1 MMDRLTSI
9 ELANWSA
16 LYLATALCCA
26 IAATLASGTL
36 VIQLAKDRP
45 WQSVA
50 TLRGAAVLI
59 PKTWWRW
66 QKLYLLSTPVTL
78 AIVGAF
84 AVSLSWT

>member
-1 MMDRLTSI
+1 MTTLTPLEI
-9 ELANWSA
+9 ANWSA
-16 LYLATALCCA
+16 LYVATALCCV

-36 VIQLAKDRP
+36 ISQLVHDRP
-45 WQSVA
+45 WRNVA
-50 TLRGAAVLI
+50 TFRDAAVLM

-84 AVSLSWT
+84 ALSLPWR